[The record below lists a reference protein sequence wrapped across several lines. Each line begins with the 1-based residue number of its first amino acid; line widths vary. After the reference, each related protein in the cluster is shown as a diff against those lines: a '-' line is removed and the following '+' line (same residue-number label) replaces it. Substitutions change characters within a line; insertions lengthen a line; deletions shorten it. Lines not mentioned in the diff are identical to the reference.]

1 MATSWA
7 ERETMS
13 NADFI
18 EWVAHGDEEAALDAL
33 MRDPTLADAKT
44 EQGVSVVCLAIYRGR
59 SRVAAALAAARPD
72 LDVFE
77 ASCLGD
83 LDRVRALLDAEP
95 TRVDAVSPDGFSP
108 VGYSAFFGHPALLRE
123 LVARGGD
130 VNAASR
136 NAMRVCPLHSA
147 AAHSDQAKAVLLAHI
162 VLEAGAAPNARQ
174 QGGFTALHEAV
185 LNRNRELVQLLLRH
199 RADPELANDAGVSPL
214 DLAREAGD
222 ATLLAL
228 LEHA

>member
-1 MATSWA
+1 
-7 ERETMS
+7 MS

-59 SRVAAALAAARPD
+59 SRVAAALAGARSD

-95 TRVDAVSPDGFSP
+95 ARVHAVSPDGFSP
-108 VGYSAFFGHPALLRE
+108 VGYSAYFGHLALLRE

-147 AAHSDQAKAVLLAHI
+147 AAHSDQAKAALLARV
-162 VLEAGAAPNARQ
+162 VLEAGADPNARQ
-174 QGGFTALHEAV
+174 HGGFTPLHEAV
-185 LNRNRELVQLLLRH
+185 LNRNRELVQLLLQH
-199 RADPELANDAGVSPL
+199 GADAKLANEKDVTPI
-214 DLAREAGD
+214 DLARERSD
-222 ATLLAL
+222 AELLAM
-228 LEHA
+228 LENAAR